1 MSVKVN
7 KNWVMLILSIAIG
20 AVAAY
25 FGNSMVRER
34 IAAIENEA
42 RKGKEMVKVVVPKKD
57 MAKGDTLTADLLA
70 LREIPREYMQSS
82 AITQSTLELVENQ
95 RLVTPVRR
103 GEMLFAAQTEG
114 VGTRVFSNELRPGR
128 RALTVPVN
136 DENSISGMLRPGDH
150 IDLIVQIKP
159 DNSDRPGVK
168 VEKEIENTFP
178 LMSDVTVLAT
188 GTAVTKYDPS
198 HGEQGGQ
205 RYATMTLD
213 VTPQDADRILVAQS
227 SGQLKAILRH
237 PDDHLANRTATM
249 TAHDLFQQPSALPGT
264 RSIEMIIGGGSRGSL
279 SIAQAPVSNN
289 TR

>member
-1 MSVKVN
+1 MAIKLN
-7 KNWVMLILSIAIG
+7 KNWLMLAASIGIG
-20 AVAAY
+20 IVAAY
-25 FGNSMVRER
+25 FGNSLVRQR

-57 MAKGDTLTADLLA
+57 LTKGDALTADLLA
-70 LREIPREYMQSS
+70 LRDVPREYMQSN
-82 AITQSTLELVENQ
+82 AITQDTLGLVENQ
-95 RLVTPVRR
+95 RLVTSVRR
-103 GEMLFAAQTEG
+103 GEMLFVNQTEG
-114 VGTRVFSNELRPGR
+114 VGNKIFSAELHPGR

-159 DNSDRPGVK
+159 DNSNRVGVQQ
-168 VEKEIENTFP
+168 EKEIETTFP

-188 GTAVTKYDPS
+188 GTAVTKYDPN

-205 RYATMTLD
+205 HYATMTLD

-227 SGQLKAILRH
+227 SGQLKAVLRH
-237 PDDHLANRTATM
+237 PDDHLANQTASM
-249 TAHDLFQQPSALPGT
+249 TARDLFQHQAAALPT
-264 RSIEMIIGGGSRGSL
+264 RSIEMIIGGGSSNSL
-279 SIAQAPVSNN
+279 SIAQAPISNN